1 MKAVS
6 LASRVLAAA
15 LGVLVFVLMFF
26 GIVHIASQQ
35 GTFELSAAQLAFGS
49 TLSVD
54 ASGEALASKVD
65 LSKSAW
71 FFFTLVTSLIGAI
84 CAVASFFKGNKAAVG
99 SLIFGG
105 ISGLM
110 TILFITHT
118 PGTYVDYRPLTGLR
132 EIWYNNTFIVLLC
145 AAIAFVVVTIASI
158 LLVDYVAVQE
168 SNGAKKILWKRFKA
182 WLLEYKSE
190 LRKITWPTF
199 PTVVRN
205 TVIVLILCAVVGA
218 FIWLEDFGLSKLL
231 KLIFGS

>member
-84 CAVASFFKGNKAAVG
+84 SAVAAFFKGNKAAVS

-105 ISGLM
+105 ITGLM
-110 TILFITHT
+110 MVLFITHT
-118 PGTYVDYRPLTGLR
+118 PGTYVDHRPLTGMS
-132 EIWYNNTFIVLLC
+132 EFWYNNTFIVLLC
-145 AAIAFVVVTIASI
+145 VSLAFVAVTIASI
-158 LLVDYVAVQE
+158 LLVDYVAVLE
-168 SNGAKKILWKRFKA
+168 SNGAKKVLWKRLKA

-218 FIWLEDFGLSKLL
+218 FIWVEDYGLSNLL